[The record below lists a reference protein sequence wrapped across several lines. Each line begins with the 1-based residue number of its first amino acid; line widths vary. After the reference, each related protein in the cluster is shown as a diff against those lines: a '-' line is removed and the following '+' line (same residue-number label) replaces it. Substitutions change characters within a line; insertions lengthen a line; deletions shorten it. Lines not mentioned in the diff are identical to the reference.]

1 MTIEIFYGV
10 VLFLMSIA
18 VFALAM
24 SIGKVGKKLNRVDSV
39 VTDSLANMARTVSDV
54 VETTTA
60 LADRM
65 AELDSKPEDV
75 SEKIEKEID
84 RAREQVFTDWIKGIV
99 SYDPYK
105 TGGA

>member
-39 VTDSLANMARTVSDV
+39 MTDSLANMARMLSR
-54 VETTTA
+54 
-60 LADRM
+60 LP
-65 AELDSKPEDV
+65 LPW
-75 SEKIEKEID
+75 
-84 RAREQVFTDWIKGIV
+84 Q
-99 SYDPYK
+99 
-105 TGGA
+105 TGWQS

>member
-39 VTDSLANMARTVSDV
+39 VTDGLANMARTVSDV
-54 VETTTA
+54 VEATTA
-60 LADRM
+60 LSDRM
-65 AELDSKPEDV
+65 DELDSKPEDV